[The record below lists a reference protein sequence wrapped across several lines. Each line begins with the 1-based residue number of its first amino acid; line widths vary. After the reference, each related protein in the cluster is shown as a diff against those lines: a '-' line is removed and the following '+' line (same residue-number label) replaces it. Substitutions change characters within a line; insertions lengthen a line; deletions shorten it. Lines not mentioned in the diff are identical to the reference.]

1 MFTKEV
7 ADSFGHSLSTYLLGL
22 DRRQKTEAHAEQDND
37 NVAVQVDDTSQTT
50 LKEDVQEEIESSK
63 NIHKSMIEVE
73 SSHVPLTQTNSQRA
87 SGRTCCGTKLSDRM
101 KAIEEA
107 YNGNKSSPDDVPPP
121 SACPNRDKAAE
132 QRKKFEE
139 IMKRNCDPKAFLEE
153 RRRSVELPT
162 EFADTL

>member
-37 NVAVQVDDTSQTT
+37 NVAVQ
-50 LKEDVQEEIESSK
+50 DVQEEIESSK
-63 NIHKSMIEVE
+63 NIQKSMIEVE
-73 SSHVPLTQTNSQRA
+73 SSHVPVTQTNSQRA

-107 YNGNKSSPDDVPPP
+107 YNRNKSSQDDVPPP
-121 SACPNRDKAAE
+121 SACPNREKAAA

>member
-37 NVAVQVDDTSQTT
+37 NVAVQ
-50 LKEDVQEEIESSK
+50 DVQEEIESSK
-63 NIHKSMIEVE
+63 NIQKSMIEVE
-73 SSHVPLTQTNSQRA
+73 SSHVPVTQTNSQRA
-87 SGRTCCGTKLSDRM
+87 SSRTCCGTKLSDRM

-107 YNGNKSSPDDVPPP
+107 YNGNLDAPLLPTTPN
-121 SACPNRDKAAE
+121 CPNREKAAA

>member
-37 NVAVQVDDTSQTT
+37 NVAVQ
-50 LKEDVQEEIESSK
+50 DVQEEIESSK

-107 YNGNKSSPDDVPPP
+107 YNGNKSSPDD
-121 SACPNRDKAAE
+121 AGGCPNREKAAA